1 MGVIGRCH
9 IVVVVV
15 VVVVVVAVL
24 DGWMVH
30 SRLNLKS
37 VSIHIHRI

>member
-15 VVVVVVAVL
+15 AVL
-24 DGWMVH
+24 DDGWMVH
-30 SRLNLKS
+30 SRLNLESLPIENMRKKT
-37 VSIHIHRI
+37 IK